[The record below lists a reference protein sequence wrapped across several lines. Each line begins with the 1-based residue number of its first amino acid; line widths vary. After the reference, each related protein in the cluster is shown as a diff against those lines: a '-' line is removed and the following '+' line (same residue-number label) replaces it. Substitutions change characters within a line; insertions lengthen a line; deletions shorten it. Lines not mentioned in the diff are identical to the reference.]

1 VWAGNARIR
10 DIGTRFDVNLA
21 VDGKVTVTVIEGA
34 LELAKIDAS
43 GPSLSGQASGSII
56 LQQGERGEVLHNT
69 SAQRPTSQRLD
80 MSRILSD
87 ISWERGEL
95 IFDSTTVQE
104 MAQQFNRYNRR
115 PQIEIRDASLASR
128 KMSGV
133 FRSRDPESFVA
144 GLQQIEP
151 HVHVIRP
158 DTPEGNIILTTT
170 TSHR

>member
-1 VWAGNARIR
+1 
-10 DIGTRFDVNLA
+10 
-21 VDGKVTVTVIEGA
+21 VTVIEGA
-34 LELAKIDAS
+34 LELAKLDATA
-43 GPSLSGQASGSII
+43 PPLSGGSII

-95 IFDSTTVQE
+95 IFDSTPVQE
-104 MAQQFNRYNRR
+104 VAQQFNRYNRH
-115 PQIEIRDASLASR
+115 PQIEIRDPSLASR

-158 DTPEGNIILTTT
+158 DTLEGNIILTTT
-170 TSHR
+170 PHR